1 MIGHQHWN
9 ESSPPSG
16 RKKAFNHLF
25 QRWVGAA
32 GRGGIKINSLVTKP
46 RRQICRHR
54 EKSLASLEPS
64 KPRTQQKRGG
74 GGGGRRY
81 SFTTRWDFWGFRIS
95 WQRFLFGVTPVG
107 RLPAARGLGLPGQ
120 RERVGSYLYGRTVLK
135 MKKKRGSVYC
145 VHQSGGLFYER
156 WMAKH
161 FVGLWL
167 FLNDMKIE
175 ERKGLDRRWTCRV
188 QCWVEISLVDL

>member
-1 MIGHQHWN
+1 M
-9 ESSPPSG
+9 
-16 RKKAFNHLF
+16 
-25 QRWVGAA
+25 
-32 GRGGIKINSLVTKP
+32 
-46 RRQICRHR
+46 
-54 EKSLASLEPS
+54 
-64 KPRTQQKRGG
+64 
-74 GGGGRRY
+74 
-81 SFTTRWDFWGFRIS
+81 
-95 WQRFLFGVTPVG
+95 TPVG

-167 FLNDMKIE
+167 FLNDMKFE
-175 ERKGLDRRWTCRV
+175 ERKGLDRR
-188 QCWVEISLVDL
+188 

>member
-54 EKSLASLEPS
+54 EKSLASLEPN
-64 KPRTQQKRGG
+64 KRGG
-74 GGGGRRY
+74 GRRRRQALFFY
-81 SFTTRWDFWGFRIS
+81 HSLGF
-95 WQRFLFGVTPVG
+95 
-107 RLPAARGLGLPGQ
+107 LGL
-120 RERVGSYLYGRTVLK
+120 SYLLTKVSFWCDPRWSAPRSAWSRLARAERESRVVPLWPYSSENE
-135 MKKKRGSVYC
+135 KKRGAQYTVY
-145 VHQSGGLFYER
+145 
-156 WMAKH
+156 
-161 FVGLWL
+161 
-167 FLNDMKIE
+167 
-175 ERKGLDRRWTCRV
+175 
-188 QCWVEISLVDL
+188 ISLADFSMNVGWLNILLACGFFWTTWNLRREKV